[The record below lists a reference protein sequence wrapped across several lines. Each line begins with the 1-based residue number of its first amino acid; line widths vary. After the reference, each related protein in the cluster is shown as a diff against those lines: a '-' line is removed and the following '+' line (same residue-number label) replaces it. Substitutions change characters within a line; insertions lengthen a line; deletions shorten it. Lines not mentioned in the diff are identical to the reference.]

1 MRKIKLVKCRLRQ
14 NGSSDVD
21 NVRYVALEEFQLW
34 RYYMEKAH
42 GFAVEDPVVSYWV
55 DAEALMEWAE
65 QIAPERLEPVIE
77 VYFYAHSV
85 EGGTTVPIRRYLS
98 GDNYS
103 GLRELLLQHYPTL
116 HAPHK
121 ELSPEVR
128 EDRGYFLVSDAGTA

>member
-85 EGGTTVPIRRYLS
+85 EGGTTVPIRRRRQKSSMRSTPRAQRPPSSSS
-98 GDNYS
+98 GA
-103 GLRELLLQHYPTL
+103 R
-116 HAPHK
+116 
-121 ELSPEVR
+121 
-128 EDRGYFLVSDAGTA
+128 